1 MSATLDSKLFSAFFN
16 NAPFLSVPGRTFPVA
31 SYNLEDLM
39 DATDHIVEEGSRC
52 CTVHDKDSSRGTS
65 SKTLMITKRGGD
77 KRREMVSLESEDEYA
92 DTVSNDYIGYKMST
106 RR

>member
-1 MSATLDSKLFSAFFN
+1 MSATLDSKLFSTFFN

-31 SYNLEDLM
+31 SYYLEDLM

-52 CTVHDKDSSRGTS
+52 CVAHHKDISRGAS

-77 KRREMVSLESEDEYA
+77 KRREIISLESEDEFG